1 MVFGVML
8 PTLALA
14 GAGYFGFMPACG
26 LFLRHPI
33 ETLVQFGLAIC
44 IPLGNYVAWKRITT
58 RNYRNSTRVGIF
70 NGLSIGGAALVTAA
84 CAAVQMVSDPAALDK
99 YSPSGHMLDFQI
111 TGLIAFL
118 SFLVSLYLAFE
129 LKGTWETQSARIRQ
143 SLYSVLGIVIS
154 VFALAGSEVRPTIIR
169 MAEQAEVSGTNQDKK
184 DSLSL
189 LRKLDCEKDLN
200 MDVADIRTG
209 GLSAMLLSIP
219 PEERRQIYFAATGKP
234 YNDNKGGVET
244 ISNLPDSYL
253 GYHVVGNSIPGLS
266 LVRSE
271 LSGTVNGQS
280 LTSSL
285 DWTCVF
291 KNITANLQEA
301 RAELALPP
309 GAVVSNLTLW
319 ENGEPKDS
327 SIGITEQATNA
338 YTWVVKGRRD
348 PAMVTDLGRGRVLVQ
363 CYPVP
368 SHGELKLRISMKA
381 PLKLHSG
388 VKSTLNLPRFIGTNF
403 KVAGQHDLRLRS
415 DETLSMSVTHSHAVT
430 TAAGDQLFIGS
441 LKDEDMTSN
450 SISVGV
456 SRANTFIAVAAPDFK
471 SGGYVVESIKHTMVR
486 PPSHLVVCVDGSE
499 SMKDHLSDIKTALK
513 SLPKTIPT
521 SVIIASS
528 ETGRDLEPTSLDIAL
543 AKLRRENFSGG
554 NDNLLAVI
562 KAASA
567 AGDTPKGAVLWI
579 HGPQP
584 VLNREI
590 FITSKFVSAPEFYE
604 LAIDDSVT
612 KTSEIFKNHHDIGP
626 FTPVSR
632 NSSVSEDLSHFI
644 AQWRPDSRDYYL
656 HYSHMNN
663 KPNCEVIT
671 ALATAQD
678 LAALYA
684 GQNARQLVQQHQ
696 PYQAAQIAAQYHV
709 VTPVTAAI
717 VLEKA
722 TDYER
727 YNLREEH
734 HNDNDN
740 QLANNGGTNGNG
752 DGGLSSGSSNISM
765 GTSGAQ
771 GLTNGTLG
779 RLSQD
784 ATFVTGINTAGT
796 VRVNN
801 LANLEA
807 MINLFANGFEIL
819 GIALGAVLFANAI
832 CGAKPMAFLGLT
844 LGHKR
849 STRFA
854 LAALIA
860 LIGLAVPG
868 LVNGLVASAR
878 DANLF
883 S

>member
-1 MVFGVML
+1 ML
-8 PTLALA
+8 DL
-14 GAGYFGFMPACG
+14 
-26 LFLRHPI
+26 
-33 ETLVQFGLAIC
+33 E
-44 IPLGNYVAWKRITT
+44 NK
-58 RNYRNSTRVGIF
+58 
-70 NGLSIGGAALVTAA
+70 
-84 CAAVQMVSDPAALDK
+84 K
-99 YSPSGHMLDFQI
+99 PSGF
-111 TGLIAFL
+111 A
-118 SFLVSLYLAFE
+118 
-129 LKGTWETQSARIRQ
+129 SARQ
-143 SLYSVLGIVIS
+143 QANSDGSNLNSDFL
-154 VFALAGSEVRPTIIR
+154 LARNMDESDMT
-169 MAEQAEVSGTNQDKK
+169 SQDKK
-184 DSLSL
+184 DSLNL
-189 LRKLDCEKDLN
+189 LRRLDCEKDLN
-200 MDVADIRTG
+200 MDIADIRTG
-209 GLSAMLLSIP
+209 GLSAIFLSIP
-219 PEERRQIYFAATGKP
+219 PSERRQIYFAVTGKP

-244 ISNLPDSYL
+244 ISNMPDSYL

-285 DWTCVF
+285 DWTYVF
-291 KNITANLQEA
+291 RNNTSNLQEA

-309 GAVVSNLTLW
+309 EAVVSNLTLW

-327 SIGITEQATNA
+327 SIGITEQASKA
-338 YTWVVKGRRD
+338 YKWVVRDQRRD

-368 SHGELKLRISMKA
+368 ARGELKLRISMKA

-388 VKSTLNLPRFIGTNF
+388 VQSTITLPRFIGTNF
-403 KVAGQHDLRLRS
+403 KVSGQHDLRLKS
-415 DETLSMSVTHSHAVT
+415 DETLSMSITHAHAHALT
-430 TAAGDQLFIGS
+430 TAAGNKLFICS

-450 SISVGV
+450 SISIGV
-456 SRANTFIAVAAPDFK
+456 SRANTFIAVAAPDYK
-471 SGGYVVESIKHTMVR
+471 LGGYVVESIKHTMVR

-499 SMKDHLSDIKTALK
+499 TMKDHLRDIKSALK
-513 SLPKTIPT
+513 SLPKNLPT
-521 SVIIASS
+521 SVIIANS
-528 ETGRDLEPTSLDIAL
+528 ESGGDLEPTTKDIGL
-543 AKLRRENFSGG
+543 ARLRSENFSGG
-554 NDNLLAVI
+554 HDNLLAVI

-584 VLNREI
+584 ILNREI
-590 FITSKFVSAPEFYE
+590 FITSKFVSTPEFYE
-604 LAIDDSVT
+604 MAIDDAVT

-626 FTPVSR
+626 FVPVSR
-632 NSSVSEDLSHFI
+632 NSSVSDDLSHFI

-656 HYSHMNN
+656 HYSHMKD
-663 KPNCEVIT
+663 KPSCEVVT
-671 ALATAQD
+671 ALDTAQD

-684 GQNARQLVQQHQ
+684 AQDARQLVQLHH
-696 PYQAAQIAAQYHV
+696 PYEAAQIAAQYHV

-717 VLEKA
+717 VLERS

-727 YNLREEH
+727 FNLKEDN
-734 HNDNDN
+734 HNDNDT
-740 QLANNGGTNGNG
+740 QLANNGSSSGNG
-752 DGGLSSGSSNISM
+752 GGGLSSGSSNISM
-765 GTSGAQ
+765 GATGTQ
-771 GLTNGTLG
+771 GLTNSMLSRLG
-779 RLSQD
+779 QD

-807 MINLFANGFEIL
+807 MINLFANSAEVL
-819 GIALGAVLFANAI
+819 GIALGAALFANAI
-832 CGAKPMAFLGLT
+832 CGAKPIAILGLT
-844 LGHKR
+844 FGNKR

-854 LAALIA
+854 IAALFA